1 MVHYLVRRIL
11 LSIPTAL
18 LVVTI
23 VFSLVHLVPGNPAVV
38 ILGVQAT
45 PADVRIL
52 DAELH
57 LNLPLWQQ
65 YTDWLGQL
73 VQGHL
78 GSSMIFH
85 EPVTTL
91 IFQSL
96 PRTIELSLVA
106 LVLAIVIGVPIGVL
120 AGSRDKGVWDRISL
134 GLSTTGVV
142 LPGFVIGLLL
152 IYVFTYRL
160 HWLSIT
166 GIAHTG
172 TAAWINPLAYVLPGV
187 TLALGLAGP
196 LMRVLRGEI
205 LTAAAS
211 DYTRTMRMMGI
222 SERRILWK
230 WTFKNA
236 LIPSITFLGT
246 QLGLLMGGVVII
258 ENIFSIPGMGNLIVT
273 GIFNKDY
280 PVVQG
285 AIVVMAF
292 MVIVVNLI
300 VDVLYA
306 VIDPRISYR

>member
-1 MVHYLVRRIL
+1 MVQYLIRRVF
-11 LSIPTAL
+11 LSILTAL
-18 LVVTI
+18 LVATI

-38 ILGVQAT
+38 ILGIQAS
-45 PADVRIL
+45 PADIRTL

-57 LNLPLWQQ
+57 LNLPLWRQ
-65 YTDWLGQL
+65 YLDWLGSL

-78 GSSMIFH
+78 GTSMIFH

-91 IFQSL
+91 LFQSL

-106 LVLAIVIGVPIGVL
+106 LVLAILIGVPIGVL
-120 AGSRDKGVWDRISL
+120 AGAREKGIWDRFSL
-134 GLSTTGVV
+134 GMSTTGVV

-160 HWLSIT
+160 HWLAIT
-166 GIAHTG
+166 GVAHTG
-172 TAAWINPLAYVLPGV
+172 TAAWINPLAYVLPGL
-187 TLALGLAGP
+187 TLAIGLASP
-196 LMRVLRGEI
+196 LMRVLRGEVI
-205 LTAAAS
+205 TVASS
-211 DYTRTMRMMGI
+211 DYIRTMRMMGI
-222 SERRILWK
+222 SERRLLWK
-230 WTFKNA
+230 WVFKNA

-285 AIVVMAF
+285 AILVMAF
-292 MVIVVNLI
+292 MVIIVNLL
-300 VDVLYA
+300 VDLLYA

>member
-1 MVHYLVRRIL
+1 MVQYLIRRVF
-11 LSIPTAL
+11 LSILTAL
-18 LVVTI
+18 LVATI

-38 ILGVQAT
+38 ILGIQAS
-45 PADVRIL
+45 PADIRTL

-57 LNLPLWQQ
+57 LNLPLWRQ
-65 YTDWLGQL
+65 YLDWLGSL

-78 GSSMIFH
+78 GTSMIFH

-91 IFQSL
+91 LFQSL

-106 LVLAIVIGVPIGVL
+106 LVLAILIGVPIGVL
-120 AGSRDKGVWDRISL
+120 AGAREKGIWDRFSL
-134 GLSTTGVV
+134 GMSTGGVV

-160 HWLSIT
+160 HWLAIT
-166 GIAHTG
+166 GVAHTG
-172 TAAWINPLAYVLPGV
+172 TAVWINPLAYVLPGL
-187 TLALGLAGP
+187 TLAIGLASP
-196 LMRVLRGEI
+196 LMRVLRGEVI
-205 LTAAAS
+205 TVASS
-211 DYTRTMRMMGI
+211 DYIRTMRMMGI
-222 SERRILWK
+222 SERRLLWK
-230 WTFKNA
+230 WVFKNA

-285 AIVVMAF
+285 AILVMAF
-292 MVIVVNLI
+292 MVIIVNLL
-300 VDVLYA
+300 VDLLYA